1 MIDNQLNFQDR
12 INYVKSKVARRIGAL
27 YRSKKLLPLKYRHM
41 FVNALMLPQFER
53 KIIIINV
60 RNIESTAK
68 FSQCI
73 KSSFMLDAI
82 NGVSSYAIN
91 NCNSFDYFYTTA
103 L

>member
-1 MIDNQLNFQDR
+1 M
-12 INYVKSKVARRIGAL
+12 
-27 YRSKKLLPLKYRHM
+27 
-41 FVNALMLPQFER
+41 
-53 KIIIINV
+53 NV

-73 KSSFMLDAI
+73 KSSFMLDVI

-91 NCNSFDYFYTTA
+91 NSFDYFYTTA